1 LFPIPIAF
9 LSYLNLPD
17 VVHFDGAVHD
27 VSSSI
32 GSVNFIC
39 LNSKEAIWG
48 MV

>member
-1 LFPIPIAF
+1 MICWALRWTR
-9 LSYLNLPD
+9 D